1 MKIPEIKNVED
12 IDFTQ
17 VEKSVRDYIEVI
29 SIPGNIEDAE
39 TNYIFEEVMEAFFG
53 KGYWKWHNSLS

>member
-29 SIPGNIEDAE
+29 SIPGNVEDAE

-53 KGYWKWHNSLS
+53 EDYWNWHNSLS